1 MEPITEDQIAKLKE
15 LAKKNTDVAAL
26 LDFYQI
32 VTESPYYDTYIT
44 LYSQIQDW
52 NDQLTIKPER
62 EIIVDNDGIKET
74 GKITPGKID
83 LFADKDSK
91 EFERVFKYFSDIVG
105 ILDAMDA
112 IRGKLTPEQQKDAA
126 KDRRLTKNKGVAI

>member
-1 MEPITEDQIAKLKE
+1 MIPEDKIAELEKLAQKNEAVAE
-15 LAKKNTDVAAL
+15 LL
-26 LDFYQI
+26 EFYRTAI
-32 VTESPYYDTYIT
+32 ESPYYDTYIT

-74 GKITPGKID
+74 GKVTPGKID

-91 EFERVFKYFSDIVG
+91 EFERVFKYFSDIVS
-105 ILDAMDA
+105 ILNALDA
-112 IRGKLTPEQQKDAA
+112 IRLKLTPQQQEDIK
-126 KDRRLTKNKGVAI
+126 KNQQLKKMGNQVAI